1 MAEIKGGPFRE
12 FMIASTIAGAEANV
26 VMLNYGKYSG
36 VFQRCD
42 SPRFETRG
50 AKKKQAW
57 LDMLHEM
64 SRLAKLKYV

>member
-1 MAEIKGGPFRE
+1 MAEIKGGPLRE
-12 FMIASTIAGAEANV
+12 FTIASMIAGAEANV

-64 SRLAKLKYV
+64 SRLAKLKSV